1 MGSFEVHMIIVAQKI
16 SEQEGRILWQ
26 KWAKLKKN
34 DEIITSP
41 THLLFKLQ
49 KYNVPQKS
57 QFFMEINGFKNEILI
72 YIEKVEKKWNLPF
85 WPIST

>member
-1 MGSFEVHMIIVAQKI
+1 MIIVGSKI
-16 SEQEGRILWQ
+16 SEQEGVLLWQ

-49 KYNVPQKS
+49 KHIVPQKS
-57 QFFMEINGFKNEILI
+57 QFFMEIWGFESEEIV
-72 YIEKVEKKWNLPF
+72 YIEKFEKKWDLPF

>member
-1 MGSFEVHMIIVAQKI
+1 MIIVAQKI
-16 SEQEGRILWQ
+16 SKQEGRILWQ

-34 DEIITSP
+34 DEIIASP

-49 KYNVPQKS
+49 KYNVPQKN
-57 QFFMEINGFKNEILI
+57 QFFMDIEGSENEKIV
-72 YIEKVEKKWNLPF
+72 YIEKFEKKWNLPF